1 MQSLS
6 LPINSPFTLPALAH
20 HHYYT
25 LSFLASTMEKLTILV
40 ATFMALL
47 FVVDASIYRTIMIID
62 DDGGNTLNPSTRGCS
77 QQIHQQQNLRQCQ
90 EYLRQR
96 VQGSRG
102 RGPPADEIENQR
114 DQFRRCC
121 NQLQQMDSQCRCEGL
136 RQAIQRQQSQRQIQ
150 GQVVRQAYQLAQNLP
165 SECGVSPRRCQI
177 QSTWWM

>member
-1 MQSLS
+1 
-6 LPINSPFTLPALAH
+6 
-20 HHYYT
+20 
-25 LSFLASTMEKLTILV
+25 MEKLTILV
-40 ATFMALL
+40 ATFIALL

-96 VQGSRG
+96 VQG
-102 RGPPADEIENQR
+102 
-114 DQFRRCC
+114 CC